1 MINEFDVVICR
12 HIFMEANRL
21 VYCTLLILVIV
32 LMMNRYVWLLSLGIY
47 FELCLRCL
55 EELHQF
61 PKNLKLVGFES
72 NIYIM
77 HSYALPC
84 SITTHGEKRRPVD
97 KLLQL
102 TSSGLCLSKKKKK
115 KNLFW
120 I

>member
-32 LMMNRYVWLLSLGIY
+32 LTMNRYVWLLSLGIY

-72 NIYIM
+72 NIYII
-77 HSYALPC
+77 HSYLLNNHARREAPARRQ
-84 SITTHGEKRRPVD
+84 ITTINLFWTLRI
-97 KLLQL
+97 
-102 TSSGLCLSKKKKK
+102 KKTKK

-120 I
+120 T